1 MRVRSLPRSERIY
14 SSNVYFLLG
23 DWSRIEDVN
32 TLVDAGADPAVMGF
46 IDDAPTGVG
55 KKKVDL
61 VILTHHHYDH
71 TVMLPAIREAWS
83 PTVAAWSHASEGV
96 NLALTD
102 GQRLHVGDDSLEVI
116 HTPAHTDDSICL
128 YSESNRALFVGDTPV
143 LVHADDHVYSGQFV
157 DALARMAARP
167 IDVIYFGHGEPLT
180 ERCNERLERSLA
192 HLRLAALRGAR

>member
-1 MRVRSLPRSERIY
+1 MRVRDLPRNDRLY
-14 SSNVYFLLG
+14 SSNVYLVLG
-23 DWSRIEDVN
+23 DWSKIDDVN

-71 TVMLPAIREAWS
+71 ALMLPAIRAAHA
-83 PTVAAWSHASEGV
+83 PGVAAWGHAVEGV
-96 NLALTD
+96 DLQLTD
-102 GQRLHVGDDSLEVI
+102 GQRLHVGDGWLEVI

-143 LVHADDHVYSGQFV
+143 IVRTDDHVYSDAFV
-157 DALARMAARP
+157 DAITRIAARP
-167 IDVIYFGHGEPLT
+167 VDVIYFGHGDPLT
-180 ERCNERLERSLA
+180 EACNERLQESLV
-192 HLRLAALRGAR
+192 HLRRAAAGAR